1 MSKMRA
7 WRVREF
13 CEPEDMAFETLA
25 LPEPGPGEALVKV
38 HAAALNFFDILM
50 IQGKYQVKPGFPFT
64 PGCEFSGEVV
74 ETGPG
79 SSWKIGQRVAAQPN
93 WGAFAEFALV
103 DDLNANP
110 VPDNVAMDLAACV
123 PVVYPTGHIAL
134 GRRGGLRAGEWLLVT
149 AGAGGVG
156 LAAIQIGR
164 AWGARVIALAG
175 GEEKLAVCRAHGA
188 ELALDYTEEGWVE
201 AVREATGG
209 RGADVIFDPVG
220 GEVFNLALKVI
231 AVEGRALIIGFA
243 GGAIQ
248 QIAANRLLLK
258 NASAVGAIW
267 GGYFRSHPEYTHEVV
282 AECYD
287 MLARGEIEPVVSARH
302 ALDDLPAA
310 LRALAS
316 RRTWGKVVLEVQG
329 D

>member
-1 MSKMRA
+1 MSQMQA

-13 CEPEDMAFETLA
+13 CEPEDMAFETVA
-25 LPEPGPGEALVKV
+25 RPEPGPGQALVRV
-38 HAAALNFFDILM
+38 HTAALNFLDILM
-50 IQGKYQVKPGFPFT
+50 VQGKYQMKPDFPFT
-64 PGCEFSGEVV
+64 PGCELSGEIAAV
-74 ETGPG
+74 GPG
-79 SSWKIGQRVAAQPN
+79 SSCRVGQRVAAQSY
-93 WGAFAEFALV
+93 WGAFAEYAVV
-103 DDLNANP
+103 DDLQINP
-110 VPDNVAMDLAACV
+110 IPDGVAMDRAACV

-134 GRRGGLRAGEWLLVT
+134 GRRGGLKAGEWLLVT
-149 AGAGGVG
+149 AGAGGSG

-164 AWGARVIALAG
+164 AWGAHVIALAG
-175 GEEKLAVCRAHGA
+175 SEEKLAVCRAHGA
-188 ELALDYTEEGWVE
+188 ELALDYTDDGWVE

-267 GGYFRSHPEYTHEVV
+267 GGFFRSHPEYTHEVV
-282 AECYD
+282 ADCYA
-287 MLARGEIEPVVSARH
+287 MLARGAIDPVVSARY
-302 ALDDLPAA
+302 AFDDLPAA

-316 RRTWGKVVLEVQG
+316 RRTWGKVLLEVSS
-329 D
+329 

>member
-1 MSKMRA
+1 MGEMRA
-7 WRVREF
+7 WRVNTF
-13 CEPEDMAFETLA
+13 CEPEDMVFETVA
-25 LPEPGPGEALVKV
+25 RPEPGPGEALVKV
-38 HAAALNFFDILM
+38 HTAALNFFDILM
-50 IQGKYQVKPGFPFT
+50 IQGKYQVKPAIPFT

-74 ETGPG
+74 VAGPG
-79 SSWKIGQRVAAQPN
+79 SGWEVGQHVAAQPN
-93 WGAFAEFALV
+93 WGAFADYALV
-103 DDLNANP
+103 NDLNANP
-110 VPDNVAMDLAACV
+110 VPDGVAMDLAACV

-134 GRRGGLRAGEWLLVT
+134 GRRGGLKVGEWLLVT

-156 LAAIQIGR
+156 LAAIQIGK

-175 GEEKLAVCRAHGA
+175 SAEKLAVCRRHGA
-188 ELALDYTEEGWVE
+188 EFAFDYTGQDWVE

-243 GGAIQ
+243 GGSIQ
-248 QIAANRLLLK
+248 EIAANRLLLK

-267 GGYFRSHPEYTHEVV
+267 GGYFRSHPEYTREVV
-282 AECYD
+282 AECYA
-287 MLARGEIEPVVSARH
+287 MLARGEIEPAISARY

-316 RRTWGKVVLEVQG
+316 RRTWGKVVLHI